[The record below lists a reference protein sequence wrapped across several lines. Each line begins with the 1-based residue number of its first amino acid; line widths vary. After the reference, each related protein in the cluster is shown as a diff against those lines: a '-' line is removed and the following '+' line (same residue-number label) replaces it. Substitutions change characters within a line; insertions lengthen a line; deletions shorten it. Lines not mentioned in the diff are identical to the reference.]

1 MEKTFAVYTEIN
13 CYQNSEKVV
22 KRILVTNVK
31 STSAGGA
38 EHVILDIHETIKN
51 ALAFDM
57 ENPVDLIQYMQNST
71 VYNIEDFR
79 RRYSAMIEHRHD
91 VINEH
96 LDAIDEYDVEI
107 AEKNAEIRKLSDEIR
122 KLRLEVENIEENI
135 KFEKEFLKTY
145 CEITGMRNQRTDET
159 VLGLA

>member
-13 CYQNSEKVV
+13 CYHNSEKVV
-22 KRILVTNVK
+22 KRILITNVK

-71 VYNIEDFR
+71 VYDIRDFEK
-79 RRYSAMIEHRHD
+79 RYKAVIEHRHD

-96 LDAIDEYDVEI
+96 FDTIDEYTAEM
-107 AEKNAEIRKLSDEIR
+107 AEKNAEIKRLSDEIR
-122 KLRLEVENIEENI
+122 KLRLEVGNIEENI

-145 CEITGMRNQRTDET
+145 CETTGMRNERADET
-159 VLGLA
+159 ILGLA

>member
-1 MEKTFAVYTEIN
+1 MEKTYAVYTEIN

-71 VYNIEDFR
+71 VYDIRDFKK
-79 RRYSAMIEHRHD
+79 RYEAMVEHRHE

-96 LDAIDEYDVEI
+96 LDTIDEYTAEM
-107 AEKNAEIRKLSDEIR
+107 AEKNAEIKRLSDEIR
-122 KLRLEVENIEENI
+122 KLRLEIGNIEENI
-135 KFEKEFLKTY
+135 KFEREFLETY
-145 CEITGMRNQRTDET
+145 CETTGMRNKRTEET
-159 VLGLA
+159 ILGLA

>member
-1 MEKTFAVYTEIN
+1 MGTYAVYTEIN

-57 ENPVDLIQYMQNST
+57 ENPVDLIQYMQNSA
-71 VYNIEDFR
+71 VYDINDFKK
-79 RRYSAMIEHRHD
+79 RYAALIEHRHE
-91 VINEH
+91 VINMH
-96 LDAIDEYDVEI
+96 LDTITEYNTEI
-107 AEKNAEIRKLSDEIR
+107 AEKNAEIKRLSDEIR
-122 KLRLEVENIEENI
+122 ILRMDIENIEENI
-135 KFEKEFLKTY
+135 KFEEESLETY
-145 CEITGMRNQRTDET
+145 CKITGMRDQRTEEV